1 MTDAAD
7 DTRSEGGFRPLTGY
21 PDLADAERQAR
32 AEAFRA
38 SMATR
43 RTVRDFAS
51 DPVPR
56 AVIEAAIATAAGA
69 PSGANMQPWHFVAV
83 GDPALK
89 RRIREA
95 AEAEERAFYGG
106 RAPDDWL
113 AALAPLGTDADKP
126 FLETAPW
133 LIVVFQLNSGVGSG
147 GERVKHYYVQESV
160 GIACGFLLA
169 ALHQAGLATLTH
181 TPSPMGFLRELL
193 GRPANER
200 AAMIVV
206 AGRPA
211 PDARVPD
218 IAKKPFDAVATVLEH
233 PAAETC

>member
-1 MTDAAD
+1 M
-7 DTRSEGGFRPLTGY
+7 
-21 PDLADAERQAR
+21 
-32 AEAFRA
+32 
-38 SMATR
+38 
-43 RTVRDFAS
+43 
-51 DPVPR
+51 PR